1 MKAAV
6 YTKYGPPDVLQIKE
20 VAKPVP
26 KDTEILVRVHATTVC
41 TADWRVRKA
50 DPVVARLIT
59 GLWKPRNN
67 IPGMELAGTVESV
80 GKNVT
85 RFAAGD
91 EVFGGTL
98 FKFGAN
104 AEYSCVGEDTLDIK
118 PRTMTFEEAGAVFFG
133 AVTAR
138 YFLKKAGIQPGQKVL
153 IYGAS
158 GSVGTF
164 AVQLAKHLG
173 ARVTGVCSTGNL
185 ELVKSL
191 GADEVVD
198 YTREDFAKAG
208 QIYDVIMDTTGKVA
222 FARFLKTLKRGGFLA
237 LVGYSG
243 FSAAS
248 MLRQTWASITGA
260 AKVISGV
267 ARGTSDDMRLFREL
281 IEAGRLKTVIDRCYP
296 LDEIAEAH
304 RYVEKGHK
312 KGHVVIVVRQP
323 SR

>member
-26 KDTEILVRVHATTVC
+26 KDNEVLVRVHATTVC

-67 IPGMELAGTVESV
+67 ILGMELAGTVESA

-91 EVFGGTL
+91 AVFGGTL

-104 AEYSCVGEDTLDIK
+104 AEYACVGEGTLEIK

-133 AVTAR
+133 AVTAWH
-138 YFLKKAGIQPGQKVL
+138 FLKQAKIQPGQKVL

-248 MLRQTWASITGA
+248 MLRQAWASITGA
-260 AKVISGV
+260 AKAISGV
-267 ARGTSDDMRLFREL
+267 ARGTSEDMRLFREL
-281 IEAGRLKTVIDRCYP
+281 IESGRLKTVIDRCYP

-312 KGHVVIVVRQP
+312 KGHVVIVVGQP